1 MNFCLL
7 ILQFKRILNEV
18 SEQRITMERRMN
30 VASLELDE
38 LREAVEKAERLKK
51 QSAGSLQ
58 EGKEQTAVLT
68 SQNSALHNQKRKLE
82 LELQAIA
89 NEVEESFSEA
99 KLAME
104 KSKKANYEVAVL
116 AEDYKAATSNTDA
129 LTKQKVRLDM
139 MIKQLQD
146 RVAEQDHSLTNFS
159 ASKRKIAQIK
169 YVTCRRSTVDH

>member
-1 MNFCLL
+1 MN
-7 ILQFKRILNEV
+7 
-18 SEQRITMERRMN
+18 T
-30 VASLELDE
+30 

-58 EGKEQTAVLT
+58 EGKEHAAVLS

-89 NEVEESFSEA
+89 NEVEESFNEA
-99 KLAME
+99 KIAME

-116 AEDYKAATSNTDA
+116 AEDYKTATTNTDD
-129 LTKQKVRLDM
+129 LTKQKTRLDM

-146 RVAEQDHSLTNFS
+146 RVTEQEHSIISFNQT
-159 ASKRKIAQIK
+159 I
-169 YVTCRRSTVDH
+169 YRSYRTSVWI

>member
-1 MNFCLL
+1 
-7 ILQFKRILNEV
+7 V

-30 VASLELDE
+30 VASAELDE

-58 EGKEQTAVLT
+58 EGKEQTAILS

-99 KLAME
+99 KIAME
-104 KSKKANYEVAVL
+104 KSKKANYEVAIL
-116 AEDYKAATSNTDA
+116 AEDYKSATSNTDA
-129 LTKQKVRLDM
+129 LTKQKTRLDM

-146 RVAEQDHSLTNFS
+146 RVAEQEHSFTHFTG
-159 ASKRKIAQIK
+159 
-169 YVTCRRSTVDH
+169 YVKKQFNDSV